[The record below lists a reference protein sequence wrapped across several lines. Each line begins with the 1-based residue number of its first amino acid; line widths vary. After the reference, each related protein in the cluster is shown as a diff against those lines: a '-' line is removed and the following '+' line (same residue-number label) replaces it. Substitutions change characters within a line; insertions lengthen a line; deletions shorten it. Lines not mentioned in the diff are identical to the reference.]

1 MLNNNDN
8 QGVVNFYSWETDFDA
23 IVVIDG
29 VAYPNLYNV
38 QLSFLPHTTEI
49 KLQNNSFERVKYL
62 FSHLAQNSI
71 ITNQNDTLQ
80 TVWFK
85 MPVNKILLPSNPYD
99 HLLCRVL
106 YRKIQAIAG
115 KYLHI
120 GQLRLDSRLGDNVQY
135 TIDNDSFD
143 DGIFQKANWLNDKLK
158 EPWWDRNDTATF
170 DQMVS
175 ADEYWTG
182 VRSWREL
189 GYGSDAPKKEFN
201 PTIISGGKDK

>member
-158 EPWWDRNDTATF
+158 EPFDSKDVVLLAT
-170 DQMVS
+170 
-175 ADEYWTG
+175 
-182 VRSWREL
+182 EL
-189 GYGSDAPKKEFN
+189 YFLAKL
-201 PTIISGGKDK
+201 